1 MKCDLIFWHTFVNWY
16 PENIMKCGLRS
27 QGEAACECDAHARH
41 PNLSIPTPT
50 FRSIAIKRNNGITTV
65 QSAK

>member
-1 MKCDLIFWHTFVNWY
+1 
-16 PENIMKCGLRS
+16 MKCGLRS
-27 QGEAACECDAHARH
+27 QGEAACECDAHARRS
-41 PNLSIPTPT
+41 NLSIPTPT